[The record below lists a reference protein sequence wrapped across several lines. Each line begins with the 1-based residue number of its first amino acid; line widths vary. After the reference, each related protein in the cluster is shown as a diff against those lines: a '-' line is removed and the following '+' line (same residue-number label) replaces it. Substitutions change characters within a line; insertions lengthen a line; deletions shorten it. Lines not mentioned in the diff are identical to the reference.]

1 MSAAAAA
8 ASGGVEEIGD
18 FMEEKLRVVKML
30 GEGLMSMKRKIK
42 QKSIEIFENIL
53 KQRREEGESDDEE
66 EGESDDEEEGES
78 DDELVEQPMSSGVE
92 ADVTRTKKFIYLTR
106 DRRRDKED
114 RNSRRSEC
122 ILQES
127 NEILYKSIIWRR
139 SGRN

>member
-53 KQRREEGESDDEE
+53 KQRRE